1 MWVEP
6 HRDTFRIRDRRG
18 GKVVTVKSGIGTK
31 TAAKQIMTKLEA
43 DKLMGEFIDPRAGKV
58 TVEKWV
64 MSWWGDDENP
74 GHVHSL
80 KVSTRPNETG
90 RIKNHIIP
98 RIGHIQIGEFDV
110 ATDQWW
116 ISEMQADGLAPKTIR
131 NVHGLLFQA
140 MEQAVLLKKI
150 RINPCRGA
158 KLPEL
163 IHHEMRFLLE
173 PEADRLI
180 AALDPHWRPLI
191 ITLLGT
197 GMRWAEAAGLRAGR
211 VDLLGGTL
219 RVEETLQQL
228 ANQGLV
234 SVPPKT
240 RLSRRTITLPM
251 QVREALVP
259 LVAARKRNE
268 YLFTE
273 QGGGPLRHKHFFK
286 VHWMKARVAADLGD
300 VRIHDLRHTHAAW
313 LISDEVQLT
322 AIQRRLGHS
331 SIAITSDI
339 YGHLLPNVDQKLISC
354 LERRLEIVGGEHMG
368 SIGPETRVR
377 TG

>member
-18 GKVVTVKSGIGTK
+18 GRVVTVKSGIGTK

-98 RIGHIQIGEFDV
+98 RIGHIQIGEYDQ

-131 NVHGLLFQA
+131 NVHGLLYQA
-140 MEQAVLLKKI
+140 MDRAVLLKKL
-150 RINPCRGA
+150 RVNPCRGV
-158 KLPEL
+158 KLPEV
-163 IHHEMRFLLE
+163 IHHEMRFLAE
-173 PEADRLI
+173 PEVDRLI
-180 AALDPHWRPLI
+180 AALDPHWRPLVV
-191 ITLLGT
+191 TLVGT

-211 VDLLGGTL
+211 VDLLAGTL

-259 LVAARKRNE
+259 LVADRKRNE

-273 QGGGPLRHKHFFK
+273 QSGGPLRHKHFFK
-286 VHWMKARVAADLGD
+286 VHWMRARVKADLGD
-300 VRIHDLRHTHAAW
+300 VRIHDLRHTHASW

-339 YGHLLPNVDQKLISC
+339 YGHLLPNVDQKLISS
-354 LERRLEIVGGEHMG
+354 LERRLKIVGGEHTG
-368 SIGPETRVR
+368 SIGPEVRVSH
-377 TG
+377 G

>member
-1 MWVEP
+1 M
-6 HRDTFRIRDRRG
+6 
-18 GKVVTVKSGIGTK
+18 
-31 TAAKQIMTKLEA
+31 L
-43 DKLMGEFIDPRAGKV
+43 
-58 TVEKWV
+58 
-64 MSWWGDDENP
+64 
-74 GHVHSL
+74 
-80 KVSTRPNETG
+80 
-90 RIKNHIIP
+90 
-98 RIGHIQIGEFDV
+98 
-110 ATDQWW
+110 
-116 ISEMQADGLAPKTIR
+116 ADGLAPKTIR
-131 NVHGLLFQA
+131 NVHGLMYQA
-140 MEQAVLLKKI
+140 MEQAVLQRKI
-150 RINPCRGA
+150 RINPCRGS

-163 IHHEMRFLLE
+163 VHHEMRFLLE
-173 PEADRLI
+173 PEVDRLI
-180 AALDPHWRPLI
+180 AALDPHWRPLVV
-191 ITLLGT
+191 TLVGT

-259 LVAARKRNE
+259 LAASRKRNE

-286 VHWMKARVAADLGD
+286 VHWMRARLRADLGE

-339 YGHLLPNVDQKLISC
+339 YGHLLPNVDAKLISS
-354 LERRLEIVGGEHMG
+354 LERRLSILEGEQMG
-368 SIGPETRVR
+368 SIGLDTARF
-377 TG
+377 